1 MAFIHIAKSKG
12 FGVEDAQRVQDKVG
26 PAETI
31 DGLLVQAVG
40 GDGDTLVHVTVWQS
54 KAHKDRY
61 EAERLLPVFQAV
73 GLATD
78 VAASTEFTECEAG
91 ELYIR

>member
-1 MAFIHIAKSKG
+1 MAYIHIAKSKG
-12 FGVEDAQRVQDKVG
+12 FSPEDARRVQDKVG

-40 GDGDTLVHVTVWQS
+40 GDADNLVHVTVWQS

-73 GLATD
+73 GLAAK
-78 VAASTEFTECEAG
+78 VAASTEFTECDAS
-91 ELYIR
+91 ELYVR

>member
-31 DGLLVQAVG
+31 DGLLVQAI
-40 GDGDTLVHVTVWQS
+40 GDAGDTLVHVTVWQS

-61 EAERLLPVFQAV
+61 EAERLLPVFQAA
-73 GLATD
+73 GLAAD
-78 VAASTEFTECEAG
+78 VAASTEFTECDAA
-91 ELYIR
+91 ELYRR

>member
-12 FGVEDAQRVQDKVG
+12 FSVEDSRRVQDKVG
-26 PAETI
+26 PVESI
-31 DGLLVQAVG
+31 DGLLAQAVG
-40 GDGDTLVHVTVWQS
+40 GDGDSLVHVTVWQS
-54 KAHKDRY
+54 KAHKDRF

-73 GLATD
+73 GLAAD
-78 VAASTEFTECEAG
+78 VAASTEFTQCDAA